1 MNDRKRIKILKQF
14 QQIEPVLFVSDGLFD
29 QTIFK
34 ILFFIMSESKTSE
47 TKEEVKSETKE
58 DKNLPV
64 RFIFIFLCRLVYQ
77 AKVKLKLRKKQKIMN
92 HHLVLIYL
100 NKIMGKRLV

>member
-14 QQIEPVLFVSDGLFD
+14 QQIEPVLFVSNGLFH
-29 QTIFK
+29 QTFFK

-92 HHLVLIYL
+92 RHLVLIYL